1 MRTYVRMVA
10 CVHLPR
16 FELVAAAEGS
26 SLAKRALAGG
36 ALAVAPP
43 VSRDGAAAAGRLGEV
58 SGAAEAHGVSRG
70 MLLGEALARCP
81 ELVLLP
87 GNPVRAQE
95 LWESLLQA
103 LESIGAA
110 VEADEGPDRRSMP
123 AGGGPTRGL
132 AFFDTDGLAGLHGTR
147 EGTIAAARRALGRPA
162 RVGLAPVR
170 FCSLAAALA
179 APSRRALIIGLD
191 HPAEARR
198 WLAGRPVDL
207 LGHREGTA

>member
-1 MRTYVRMVA
+1 YVRMVA

-43 VSRDGAAAAGRLGEV
+43 VSADGAAAAGRLGEV

-95 LWESLLQA
+95 MWESSLQA

-110 VEADEGPDRRSMP
+110 VEAGEDQKP
-123 AGGGPTRGL
+123 GL
-132 AFFDTDGLAGLHGTR
+132 AFFETDGLAGLYGTR
-147 EGTIAAARRALGRPA
+147 EGTIAAARRALG
-162 RVGLAPVR
+162 
-170 FCSLAAALA
+170 
-179 APSRRALIIGLD
+179 
-191 HPAEARR
+191 
-198 WLAGRPVDL
+198 
-207 LGHREGTA
+207 